1 MRNYL
6 TINRMNE
13 PFDFIEEFFNTSSV
27 NRQVSVMATNAKKN
41 EQGILLEIEIPG
53 FKKEELSVDYKDEYL
68 TVSARRELSD
78 EKKKEYFKV
87 ERYNGLTRT
96 YFVGKID
103 ENGINAKYQDGVLYI
118 ELPFLKKKEEVK
130 KIVIE

>member
-27 NRQVSVMATNAKKN
+27 NRQASVMATNAKKN

-78 EKKKEYFKV
+78 
-87 ERYNGLTRT
+87 
-96 YFVGKID
+96 
-103 ENGINAKYQDGVLYI
+103 
-118 ELPFLKKKEEVK
+118 
-130 KIVIE
+130 

>member
-1 MRNYL
+1 
-6 TINRMNE
+6 
-13 PFDFIEEFFNTSSV
+13 
-27 NRQVSVMATNAKKN
+27 MATNAKKN